1 VLILSIKT
9 ETSETFLNHQ
19 QRIGK
24 MPTQNINYEER
35 PILVFWESTKAC
47 LLACKHCRAEA
58 IKNPLPGELTTE
70 EAFRF
75 IDSLRDFGKPYPVL
89 IITGGD
95 PLMRNDIYDLIE
107 HASKNGIPVSLAP
120 SVTPKITHETI
131 KKIKEL
137 GVKTISISLDG
148 ATSKTHESI
157 RGIQGHFYSTI
168 NTIRTLVTEGFT
180 VQINTAVMR
189 DNVLELPYIASIVKN
204 LKAAIWEVFFLI
216 KVGRGINAEEISP
229 IEYEDVMYFLY
240 DASMYGFIVRTVEAP
255 FFRRIVIWRKNN
267 INTDYKPGT
276 LYTQLSYKLKELL
289 GEPISESKAQSVG
302 TRDGKGII
310 FVAYNGD
317 VYPSGFLPLPLGNIR
332 TKSIVDIYRN
342 NQILKNIRAA
352 NFNGRCGICEY
363 KDICGGSR
371 ARAYS
376 VYKDPLGEDPAC
388 IYIPK
393 SNKSLTPYQHHIKI
407 L

>member
-1 VLILSIKT
+1 V
-9 ETSETFLNHQ
+9 TF
-19 QRIGK
+19 I
-24 MPTQNINYEER
+24 
-35 PILVFWESTKAC
+35 
-47 LLACKHCRAEA
+47 
-58 IKNPLPGELTTE
+58 
-70 EAFRF
+70 
-75 IDSLRDFGKPYPVL
+75 
-89 IITGGD
+89 
-95 PLMRNDIYDLIE
+95 
-107 HASKNGIPVSLAP
+107 
-120 SVTPKITHETI
+120 
-131 KKIKEL
+131 
-137 GVKTISISLDG
+137 
-148 ATSKTHESI
+148 
-157 RGIQGHFYSTI
+157 
-168 NTIRTLVTEGFT
+168 
-180 VQINTAVMR
+180 
-189 DNVLELPYIASIVKN
+189 
-204 LKAAIWEVFFLI
+204 
-216 KVGRGINAEEISP
+216 
-229 IEYEDVMYFLY
+229 
-240 DASMYGFIVRTVEAP
+240 
-255 FFRRIVIWRKNN
+255 
-267 INTDYKPGT
+267 
-276 LYTQLSYKLKELL
+276 
-289 GEPISESKAQSVG
+289 KAQSVG